1 MKTLKGFLLESSKD
15 ALKKYKNDILD
26 YLASREWNDLYD
38 IIAEF
43 EYGDEYYNLIDEILN
58 HLKLKDNTEEYDA
71 IRYGV
76 GPMVREYLKKN
87 KMWR

>member
-15 ALKKYKNDILD
+15 TLKKYKNDILD
-26 YLASREWNDLYD
+26 YLASRKWDDLHD

-43 EYGDEYYNLIDEILN
+43 EYGDEYYDLIDEILN
-58 HLKLKDNTEEYDA
+58 HLKLNDGTEEYDD

-76 GPMVREYLKKN
+76 GPIIREYLKKN